1 MEDIFV
7 DQWEKS
13 YERNENNIL
22 YPQTEVVKFLNRFVR
37 KKLSLEGKFIDLI
50 DFNSRIKGLDFGCG
64 VARSA
69 ILMEEFGIEA
79 YGCDISSIAI
89 EKAKQNALLLKHG
102 YTIFN
107 SLED

>member
-37 KKLSLEGKFIDLI
+37 KKLSFEGKFIDLI
-50 DFNSRIKGLDFGCG
+50 DFKR
-64 VARSA
+64 
-69 ILMEEFGIEA
+69 
-79 YGCDISSIAI
+79 
-89 EKAKQNALLLKHG
+89 
-102 YTIFN
+102 
-107 SLED
+107 